1 MKYAKKDDVFTAI
14 RYTGANELEI
24 RNAILS
30 TLPLNDNRKIPYFII
45 DGNICLE
52 SMIIKPGMFLIID
65 SFNEIDAAKSDY
77 LDDCLPIEELEPNQT
92 YNIPAS
98 GSNNES
104 EID

>member
-14 RYTGANELEI
+14 KYTGVNELEI

-30 TLPLNDNRKIPYFII
+30 TLTPNDQRKIQYSII

-52 SMIIKPGMFLIID
+52 SMIIKPGMFIIID

-77 LDDCLPIEELEPNQT
+77 LNDCLPIEEL
-92 YNIPAS
+92 S
-98 GSNNES
+98 
-104 EID
+104 